1 MARTRRRRKP
11 PEGTLD
17 KLMGRA
23 VETFA
28 RVTGKRKAA
37 VAGKG
42 VRARGKARS
51 AKGGVRRG
59 RR

>member
-1 MARTRRRRKP
+1 MARTRNRRK

-17 KLMGRA
+17 KLAGRA

-28 RVTGKRKAA
+28 RLTGRRNAA

-42 VRARGKARS
+42 MRARGKALS
-51 AKGGVRRG
+51 AKGGMRRG